1 MKIIW
6 KVFKKNYRK
15 IYRRKRRKNSAKSK
29 KEYLENKEKAKEV
42 VLEKLKYWQDFYKNN
57 FQINLEYKK
66 VFIKNVSTR
75 WGSCSSKKNLNFS
88 YKIVFLSSELQDY
101 LIVHELCHLM
111 EMNHGEN
118 FWKLVSLGVENCS
131 EKRNIL
137 RKWNMQER

>member
-15 IYRRKRRKNSAKSK
+15 IYRRKRRKNSLKSK
-29 KEYLENKEKAKEV
+29 KEYLENKEKAREV

-88 YKIVFLSSELQDY
+88 YKIVFLSSELQF
-101 LIVHELCHLM
+101 L
-111 EMNHGEN
+111 
-118 FWKLVSLGVENCS
+118 
-131 EKRNIL
+131 
-137 RKWNMQER
+137 